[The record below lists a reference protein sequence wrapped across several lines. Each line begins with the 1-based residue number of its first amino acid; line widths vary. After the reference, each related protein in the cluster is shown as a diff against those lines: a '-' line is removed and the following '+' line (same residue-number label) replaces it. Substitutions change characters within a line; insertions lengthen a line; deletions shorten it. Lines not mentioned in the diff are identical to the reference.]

1 VVGIRSRIDENLLAP
16 DCQRERESIGMTMSG
31 DRKIAQRADVGDQ
44 ANLNDKL
51 PAYWLAN
58 LHTSYQLR
66 KDLQIFAVIN
76 NLFNQKVVTSG
87 TYFQPQSVA
96 NAGLPIALTDQR
108 MQTPVQPLSIYVGL
122 RAKL

>member
-1 VVGIRSRIDENLLAP
+1 VTPVWKLGADVIAVGS
-16 DCQRERESIGMTMSG
+16 QFY
-31 DRKIAQRADVGDQ
+31 VGDQ

-66 KDLQIFAVIN
+66 KDLQIFGVVN
-76 NLFNQKVVTSG
+76 NVFNQKFATHG
-87 TYFQPQSVA
+87 IYFEPQSVA